1 MNLRH
6 SLAMALATVGLR
18 LRLTLALAAVGLIT
32 SLAVAV
38 AVRGALVAE
47 ERNRFDGRVA
57 TSVGDVRRAIER
69 HAAADRQALERT
81 CAADPVVDR
90 ALVAARARAD
100 LERLPSTDVEHARL
114 AVAAAQARA
123 AVAAGGTMLATALGA
138 DEVWIVD
145 ARDGFVLAAPKSNRA
160 LIGTKD
166 PRRLRITMERGTA
179 VRRPNGAA
187 LLARCAREERGQA
200 VVVAAFRKLDR
211 AFFDRLVEEVRGVR
225 ILEPGDGPK
234 RDEEVRAF
242 TLPTV
247 PSEED
252 DPAATAAPLELR
264 VAVSGTSLASAIA
277 RIDQVI
283 VVATLVSIAFGAAV
297 GFAVARRLVSPLD
310 ARANEARKVAEGTAA
325 PVEVR
330 GRDEVAAL
338 AGAFNA
344 MLDDLE
350 ATRRRL
356 HAAERVAAWR
366 EAARRI
372 AHEIKNP
379 LAPIRASIE
388 TLRRLR
394 AREDPAFDGYFDE
407 ATSTVLQEVRRVT
420 SIVDEFSRYARIAPP
435 RPAEI
440 DPVDVAKHVVGLFQN
455 ADAELEPQTKPSADP
470 QPRLGLVTSP
480 CGSIRADREQLV
492 QVLVN
497 LVKNALEATKA
508 KEGRPQGHV
517 RVEVEPAGPDAVR
530 FVVRDDG
537 PGVDPALMPRLFEPY
552 ASTKQGGTGLG
563 LAIAQRIAVEHGGA
577 IAYAR
582 GPKGGAVFRVILPRS
597 GPQEPPTSES
607 VTPRPMA
614 TA

>member
-1 MNLRH
+1 MN
-6 SLAMALATVGLR
+6 LR

-69 HAAADRQALERT
+69 RATADRQALERT
-81 CAADPVVDR
+81 CAADPIVDR
-90 ALVAARARAD
+90 ALVVARARAD
-100 LERLPSTDVEHARL
+100 LEHLPATDVEHARL

-138 DEVWIVD
+138 DEIWIVD

-160 LIGTKD
+160 QIGTKD
-166 PRRLRITMERGTA
+166 PKRLRLTMERGTA
-179 VRRPNGAA
+179 VRRSNGAA

-200 VVVAAFRKLDR
+200 VVVASFRKLDR

-225 ILEPGDGPK
+225 ILEPGDGAH

-247 PSEED
+247 PSDED
-252 DPAATAAPLELR
+252 GVPALASPLELR

-297 GFAVARRLVSPLD
+297 GFAAARRLVLPLG
-310 ARANEARKVAEGTAA
+310 ALASEARKVAEGTAA

-338 AGAFNA
+338 AIAFNA

-435 RPAEI
+435 RPAEV
-440 DPVDVAKHVVGLFQN
+440 DPVEVAKHVVGLFLN
-455 ADAELEPQTKPSADP
+455 ADAFGAAGGEVEPQTKPSADP
-470 QPRLGLVTSP
+470 QPRLALVTSP
-480 CGSIRADREQLV
+480 CGAIRADREQLV

-497 LVKNALEATKA
+497 LVKNALEATKP
-508 KEGRPQGHV
+508 KDGRAQGHV

-582 GPKGGAVFRVILPRS
+582 GPQGGAVFRLILPRS
-597 GPQEPPTSES
+597 GPQEPPASES
-607 VTPRPMA
+607 VTPRPTA